1 MPVNIIVCVKQ
12 VIDPE
17 TPMSA
22 FKVDREAR
30 RVVPAA
36 GVPPVVNGFD
46 ENAMEAALRLKEKA
60 GGGKITVLSL
70 GKAFVMDVAKK
81 PIAMGGDDLVLL
93 QDDAF
98 DSLDAFATVKALAA
112 AIKKVGPFDLILCGR
127 QASDFDQAHVAHG
140 IAQALGLPMISMA
153 ADVQI
158 EDGKVRVERK
168 LPDGYEV
175 LEAPLPAVVSVSNEL
190 TPVRFPNLRG
200 IMAASRKQAQ
210 VWKAADLGLD
220 ISSLRGLELRDLF
233 IPVSEKV
240 CEIIT
245 GENEEDAGRKL
256 ALRLREAKLI

>member
-1 MPVNIIVCVKQ
+1 M
-12 VIDPE
+12 
-17 TPMSA
+17 
-22 FKVDREAR
+22 R
-30 RVVPAA
+30 R
-36 GVPPVVNGFD
+36 D
-46 ENAMEAALRLKEKA
+46 
-60 GGGKITVLSL
+60 T
-70 GKAFVMDVAKK
+70 
-81 PIAMGGDDLVLL
+81 L

-98 DSLDAFATVKALAA
+98 DSLDAFATVKALVAG
-112 AIKKVGPFDLILCGR
+112 IKKVGPFDLVLCGR
-127 QASDFDQAHVAHG
+127 QASDFDQAHVGHG

-158 EDGKVRVERK
+158 QDGKVRVERK
-168 LPDGYEV
+168 LPDGHEV

-210 VWKAADLGLD
+210 VWKAADVGLD
-220 ISSLRGLELRDLF
+220 VSTLRGLELRDLF

-245 GENEEDAGRKL
+245 GEDEADAGRKL